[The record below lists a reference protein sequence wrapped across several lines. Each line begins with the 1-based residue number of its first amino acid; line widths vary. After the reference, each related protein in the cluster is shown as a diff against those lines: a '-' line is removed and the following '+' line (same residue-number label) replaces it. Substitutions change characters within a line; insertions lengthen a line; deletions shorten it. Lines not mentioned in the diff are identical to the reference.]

1 MIGGLGL
8 PALRVLHVYKTYLP
22 ENFTG
27 IPRVIW
33 EISEYLASN
42 GVTSD
47 VLCLAKA
54 PSHGPV
60 KTGSHYTHQV
70 RQTLEIA
77 SSGLSLSVLGK
88 FRSLLRS
95 ADVVHYHFP
104 WPLADL
110 MHMTMRPKK
119 PSIVTYHSDVVN
131 QRYLLPLY
139 RPLMNRFLRSVDHI
153 VATSPQ
159 YASTS
164 SVLRGYPEKT
174 TVIQIGLGERQA
186 PPASL
191 LAKWRERVGADF
203 FLFVGAPRYYKG
215 LPFLMEAARI
225 SGLPV
230 VIAGDREPPWKLIAI
245 PKNVQVIGRVA
256 DADREALLSLCRAFV
271 FPSHLRSEAFGVALL
286 EAARASKPMISCEIG
301 TGTSYVNA
309 NAETGIIVAPSDGA
323 ALADAMSTLAR
334 DPELAAR
341 LGRRGRIRF
350 ESLFR
355 AERMGEAYL
364 TLYRSLR
371 EKRASCVRCEPL
383 PIEPKKQFH
392 DTCV

>member
-1 MIGGLGL
+1 
-8 PALRVLHVYKTYLP
+8 
-22 ENFTG
+22 
-27 IPRVIW
+27 
-33 EISEYLASN
+33 
-42 GVTSD
+42 
-47 VLCLAKA
+47 
-54 PSHGPV
+54 
-60 KTGSHYTHQV
+60 
-70 RQTLEIA
+70 
-77 SSGLSLSVLGK
+77 
-88 FRSLLRS
+88 
-95 ADVVHYHFP
+95 
-104 WPLADL
+104 
-110 MHMTMRPKK
+110 
-119 PSIVTYHSDVVN
+119 
-131 QRYLLPLY
+131 
-139 RPLMNRFLRSVDHI
+139 
-153 VATSPQ
+153 
-159 YASTS
+159 
-164 SVLRGYPEKT
+164 
-174 TVIQIGLGERQA
+174 
-186 PPASL
+186 
-191 LAKWRERVGADF
+191 
-203 FLFVGAPRYYKG
+203 
-215 LPFLMEAARI
+215 MEART
-225 SGLPV
+225 P
-230 VIAGDREPPWKLIAI
+230 I